1 MSPRSSVS
9 DAIPMNAPRSVWDL
23 VRSARGSMYLG
34 FTLAALGAVFKVV
47 PYMAIVE
54 ITRSL
59 LAGNSDPAHLWRW
72 VIAAVVCMVVH
83 SLSYAYALGNNH
95 AAEARLRHELR
106 QRLIGKLGVVNL
118 GWFSARSSGRI
129 RQAVSNDTADIH
141 SLVAHLAGDFANSL
155 ISLLVSLGYLFWL
168 DWRFAGLL
176 IGCYLLIA
184 VVVYATS
191 MTGLRKVFN
200 DYSEAERQLSDRT
213 VELVDGIKEVK
224 NFGMTADVFGR
235 FDEAQKKFSEISL
248 TWMRKQSIG
257 LSLIASLLRPG
268 PVFAATM
275 GLGLVFTLQGWLSPV
290 TVVAF
295 ALVWVGLP
303 EGLLTLMEM
312 SQNLYA
318 AKQAA
323 NSTLHI
329 LQAPELSETDAEI
342 APEES
347 APAVEFRDVSFSY
360 DPGEPVIQEL
370 SLKCPPG
377 TVTALVG
384 PSGGGKST
392 LTRLIARFWD
402 VDSGTVLVNGRDVR
416 DQPTRELL
424 SSMSLVFQDVML
436 STDTVRA
443 NIALGNAD
451 ATETEI
457 EEAARAACIH
467 DRIMQLPDGYDT
479 IIGEG
484 AHFSG
489 GEAQRLTI
497 ARAFLA
503 ASPILIL
510 DEATAQA
517 DSHSERLIQQ
527 AISNL
532 AQKRTVIVIAHRLST
547 IQGVDQI
554 AVIDAGRLVELGNHD
569 DLLAQDGPYARLWRN
584 QTTIT
589 QALLVLRGK
598 EQACCSSSDAIST
611 NRES

>member
-1 MSPRSSVS
+1 MSTQSSVS
-9 DAIPMNAPRSVWDL
+9 DAVPANTPRSVWDL

-47 PYMAIVE
+47 PYIAIVE

-59 LAGNSDPAHLWRW
+59 LAGNPDSAHLWGW

-83 SLSYAYALGNNH
+83 SLSYTYALGNNH
-95 AAEARLRHELR
+95 TAEARLRHELR

-176 IGCYLLIA
+176 IGCYLLLS
-184 VVVYATS
+184 VVVYATG
-191 MTGLRKVFN
+191 MTGIRKVFD
-200 DYSEAERQLSDRT
+200 DYAEAERQLSDRT

-224 NFGMTADVFGR
+224 NFGMTAEVFGR
-235 FDEAQKKFSEISL
+235 FDEAQKRFSKVSL
-248 TWMRKQSIG
+248 VWMQKQSIG

-290 TVVAF
+290 TVVTF

-329 LQAPELSETDAEI
+329 LQAPELSEPNAEI
-342 APEES
+342 APEEE

-392 LTRLIARFWD
+392 LARLIARFWD

-416 DQPTRELL
+416 DQPSRELL

-451 ATETEI
+451 ATEAEI

-484 AHFSG
+484 AHLSG

-554 AVIDAGRLVELGNHD
+554 AVIDTGRLVELGTHD

-584 QTTIT
+584 QTNIT
-589 QALLVLRGK
+589 HALEGLRGK
-598 EQACCSSSDAIST
+598 EQAC
-611 NRES
+611 

>member
-1 MSPRSSVS
+1 MSSQPTS
-9 DAIPMNAPRSVWDL
+9 DAVPATAPKSVWDL
-23 VRSARGSMYLG
+23 VSSARGSIYLG

-47 PYMAIVE
+47 PYIAIVE
-54 ITRSL
+54 ITRAL
-59 LAGNSDPAHLWRW
+59 LAGNPNPAHLWGW

-83 SLSYAYALGNNH
+83 SFSYTFALGHNH
-95 AAEARLRHELR
+95 TAEAKLRVELR
-106 QRLIGKLGVVNL
+106 ERLIGKLGTVNL
-118 GWFSARSSGRI
+118 GWFSSRSSGRI
-129 RQAVSNDTADIH
+129 RQAISNDTADIH
-141 SLVAHLAGDFANSL
+141 ALVAHLAGDFANSV

-168 DWRFAGLL
+168 DWRFAALL
-176 IGCYLLIA
+176 LGGYMVVAVLVFGIG
-184 VVVYATS
+184 ATG
-191 MTGLRKVFN
+191 MRAIFK

-235 FDEAQKKFSEISL
+235 FDEAQRRFSDVSL
-248 TWMRKQSIG
+248 TYLKRQG
-257 LSLIASLLRPG
+257 AGVSLISSIMQPG

-275 GLGLVFTLQGWLSPV
+275 GFGLLFTLQGWLSPV

-303 EGLLTLMEM
+303 EGLLTLMQM
-312 SQNLYA
+312 YQNLYA

-329 LQAPELSETDAEI
+329 LQAPELPEPKTEVAPQEDA
-342 APEES
+342 A
-347 APAVEFRDVSFSY
+347 AVEFRDVSFSY
-360 DPGEPVIQEL
+360 EPGEPVIQAL
-370 SLKCPPG
+370 SLACPPG

-392 LTRLIARFWD
+392 LARLIARFWD

-416 DQPTRELL
+416 DQSTRELM

-436 STDTVRA
+436 CTDTVRA
-443 NIALGNAD
+443 NIALGND
-451 ATETEI
+451 SATDQDI
-457 EEAARAACIH
+457 EEAAKAACIH

-479 IIGEG
+479 VLGEG
-484 AHFSG
+484 AHLSG

-532 AQKRTVIVIAHRLST
+532 AQERTVIVIAHRLST

-554 AVIDAGRLVELGNHD
+554 AVVDTGRLIELGTHD
-569 DLLAQDGPYARLWRN
+569 DLLARDGAYARLWRN
-584 QTTIT
+584 QNTVSET
-589 QALLVLRGK
+589 LEGK
-598 EQACCSSSDAIST
+598 ESAC
-611 NRES
+611 

>member
-1 MSPRSSVS
+1 MSTQSSVS
-9 DAIPMNAPRSVWDL
+9 DAVPANAPRSVWDL

-59 LAGNSDPAHLWRW
+59 LAGNPDSAHLWGW

-83 SLSYAYALGNNH
+83 SLSYTYALGNNH
-95 AAEARLRHELR
+95 TAEARLRHELR

-176 IGCYLLIA
+176 IGCYLLIT
-184 VVVYATS
+184 VLVYATS
-191 MTGLRKVFN
+191 MTGIRKVFD
-200 DYSEAERQLSDRT
+200 DYTEAERQLSDRT

-235 FDEAQKKFSEISL
+235 FDEAQKRFSTVSL
-248 TWMRKQSIG
+248 IWMQKQSIG

-275 GLGLVFTLQGWLSPV
+275 GLGLAFTLQGWLSPV

-329 LQAPELSETDAEI
+329 LQAPELSEPDTEI
-342 APEES
+342 APEEN

-360 DPGEPVIQEL
+360 SPGEPVIQEL
-370 SLKCPPG
+370 SLTCPPG

-392 LTRLIARFWD
+392 LARLIARFWD

-416 DQPTRELL
+416 DQPSRELL

-584 QTTIT
+584 QTTIAH
-589 QALLVLRGK
+589 ALEGLRGK
-598 EQACCSSSDAIST
+598 EQAC
-611 NRES
+611 

>member
-1 MSPRSSVS
+1 MSTQSSVS
-9 DAIPMNAPRSVWDL
+9 DAVPANAPRSVWDL

-47 PYMAIVE
+47 PYIAIVE

-59 LAGNSDPAHLWRW
+59 LAGNPDSAHLWGW

-329 LQAPELSETDAEI
+329 LQAPELSEPNTEVAS
-342 APEES
+342 EEN

-360 DPGEPVIQEL
+360 NPGEPVIQEL
-370 SLKCPPG
+370 SLTCPPG

-392 LTRLIARFWD
+392 LARLIARFWD

-416 DQPTRELL
+416 DQPSRELL

-451 ATETEI
+451 ATDHEI
-457 EEAARAACIH
+457 EEAAKAACIH
-467 DRIMQLPDGYDT
+467 DRIMQLPNGYDT

-484 AHFSG
+484 AHLSG

-554 AVIDAGRLVELGNHD
+554 AVIDAGRIVDLGTHDEL
-569 DLLAQDGPYARLWRN
+569 LTRDGPYARLWRN
-584 QTTIT
+584 QTDIT
-589 QALLVLRGK
+589 HAREGFEGK
-598 EQACCSSSDAIST
+598 EPAC
-611 NRES
+611 

>member
-1 MSPRSSVS
+1 MSTQSSVS
-9 DAIPMNAPRSVWDL
+9 DAVPANAPRSVWDL

-47 PYMAIVE
+47 PYIAIVE

-59 LAGNSDPAHLWRW
+59 LAGNPDSAHLWGW

-83 SLSYAYALGNNH
+83 SLSYTYALGNNH
-95 AAEARLRHELR
+95 TAEARLRHELR

-176 IGCYLLIA
+176 IGCYLLLS
-184 VVVYATS
+184 VVVYATG
-191 MTGLRKVFN
+191 MTGIRKVFD
-200 DYSEAERQLSDRT
+200 DYAEAERQLSDRT

-224 NFGMTADVFGR
+224 NFGMTAEVFGR
-235 FDEAQKKFSEISL
+235 FDEAQKRFSKVSL
-248 TWMRKQSIG
+248 VWMQKQSIG

-329 LQAPELSETDAEI
+329 LQAPELSEPNAEI
-342 APEES
+342 APEEE

-392 LTRLIARFWD
+392 LARLIARFWD

-416 DQPTRELL
+416 DQPSRELL

-484 AHFSG
+484 AHLSG

-554 AVIDAGRLVELGNHD
+554 AVIDTGRLVELGTHD
-569 DLLAQDGPYARLWRN
+569 DLLAQEGPYARLWRN
-584 QTTIT
+584 QTNIVH
-589 QALLVLRGK
+589 ALEGLRGK
-598 EQACCSSSDAIST
+598 EQAC
-611 NRES
+611 

>member
-1 MSPRSSVS
+1 MSTQSSVS
-9 DAIPMNAPRSVWDL
+9 DAVPANAPRSVWDL

-47 PYMAIVE
+47 PYIAIVE

-59 LAGNSDPAHLWRW
+59 LAGNPDSAHLWGW
-72 VIAAVVCMVVH
+72 VIAAVVCMVIH
-83 SLSYAYALGNNH
+83 SLSYTYALGNNH
-95 AAEARLRHELR
+95 TAEARLRHELR

-141 SLVAHLAGDFANSL
+141 SLVAHLAGDFANSF

-168 DWRFAGLL
+168 DWRFASLL
-176 IGCYLLIA
+176 IGCYLLLS
-184 VVVYATS
+184 VVVYATG
-191 MTGLRKVFN
+191 MTGIRKVFD
-200 DYSEAERQLSDRT
+200 DYAEAERQLSDRT

-224 NFGMTADVFGR
+224 NFGMTAEVFGR
-235 FDEAQKKFSEISL
+235 FDEAQKKFSKVSL
-248 TWMRKQSIG
+248 VWMQKQSIG

-329 LQAPELSETDAEI
+329 LQAPELSEPNAEI
-342 APEES
+342 APEEE

-392 LTRLIARFWD
+392 LARLIARFWD

-416 DQPTRELL
+416 DQPSRELL

-451 ATETEI
+451 ATEAEI

-484 AHFSG
+484 AHLSG

-554 AVIDAGRLVELGNHD
+554 AVIDAGRLVELGTHD

-584 QTTIT
+584 QTNIT
-589 QALLVLRGK
+589 HALEGLRGK
-598 EQACCSSSDAIST
+598 EQAC
-611 NRES
+611 

>member
-1 MSPRSSVS
+1 MSTQSSVS
-9 DAIPMNAPRSVWDL
+9 DAVPANAPRSVWDL

-47 PYMAIVE
+47 PYIAIVE

-59 LAGNSDPAHLWRW
+59 LAGNPDSAHLWGW
-72 VIAAVVCMVVH
+72 VIAAVVCMVIH
-83 SLSYAYALGNNH
+83 SLSYTYALGDNH
-95 AAEARLRHELR
+95 TAEAKLRHELR

-141 SLVAHLAGDFANSL
+141 SLVAHLAGDFANSF

-176 IGCYLLIA
+176 IGCYLLLS
-184 VVVYATS
+184 VVVYATG
-191 MTGLRKVFN
+191 MTGIRKIFD
-200 DYSEAERQLSDRT
+200 DYAEAERQLSDRT

-224 NFGMTADVFGR
+224 NFGMTAEVFGR
-235 FDEAQKKFSEISL
+235 FDEAQKKFSKVSL
-248 TWMRKQSIG
+248 VWMQKQSIG

-329 LQAPELSETDAEI
+329 LQAPELSEPNAEI
-342 APEES
+342 APEEE

-392 LTRLIARFWD
+392 LARLIARFWD

-416 DQPTRELL
+416 DQPSRELL

-436 STDTVRA
+436 STDTIRA

-451 ATETEI
+451 ATEHEI

-467 DRIMQLPDGYDT
+467 DRIMQLPDGYGT

-484 AHFSG
+484 AHLSG

-554 AVIDAGRLVELGNHD
+554 AVIDAGRLVELGTHD

-584 QTTIT
+584 QTNIVH
-589 QALLVLRGK
+589 ALEGLRGK
-598 EQACCSSSDAIST
+598 EQAC
-611 NRES
+611 

>member
-1 MSPRSSVS
+1 MSTQSSVS
-9 DAIPMNAPRSVWDL
+9 DAVPANAPRSVWDL

-47 PYMAIVE
+47 PYIAIVE

-59 LAGNSDPAHLWRW
+59 LAGNPDSAHLWGW

-83 SLSYAYALGNNH
+83 SLSYTYALGNNH
-95 AAEARLRHELR
+95 TAEARLRHELR

-176 IGCYLLIA
+176 IGCYLLIS
-184 VVVYATS
+184 VLVYATS
-191 MTGLRKVFN
+191 MTGIRKVFD
-200 DYSEAERQLSDRT
+200 DYTEAERQLSDRT

-235 FDEAQKKFSEISL
+235 FDEAQKRFSKVSL
-248 TWMRKQSIG
+248 VWMQKQSIG

-329 LQAPELSETDAEI
+329 LQAPELSEPNAEI
-342 APEES
+342 APEEE

-392 LTRLIARFWD
+392 LARLIARFWD

-416 DQPTRELL
+416 DQPSRELL

-484 AHFSG
+484 AHLSG

-547 IQGVDQI
+547 IQSVDQI
-554 AVIDAGRLVELGNHD
+554 AVIDTGRLVELGTHD

-584 QTTIT
+584 QTNIVH
-589 QALLVLRGK
+589 ALEGLRGK
-598 EQACCSSSDAIST
+598 EQAC
-611 NRES
+611 

>member
-1 MSPRSSVS
+1 MSTQSSVS
-9 DAIPMNAPRSVWDL
+9 DAVPANTPRSVWDL

-47 PYMAIVE
+47 PYIAIVE

-59 LAGNSDPAHLWRW
+59 LAGNPDSAHLWGW

-83 SLSYAYALGNNH
+83 SLSYTYALGNNH
-95 AAEARLRHELR
+95 TAEARLRHELR

-141 SLVAHLAGDFANSL
+141 SLVAHLAGDFANSF

-176 IGCYLLIA
+176 IGCYLLLS
-184 VVVYATS
+184 VVVYATG
-191 MTGLRKVFN
+191 MTGIRKVFD
-200 DYSEAERQLSDRT
+200 DYAEAERQLSDRT

-235 FDEAQKKFSEISL
+235 FDEAQKRFSKVSL
-248 TWMRKQSIG
+248 VWMQKQSIG

-329 LQAPELSETDAEI
+329 LQAPELSEPNAEI
-342 APEES
+342 APEEE

-392 LTRLIARFWD
+392 LARLIARFWD

-416 DQPTRELL
+416 DQPSRELL

-451 ATETEI
+451 ATEHEI

-467 DRIMQLPDGYDT
+467 DRIMQLPDGYGT

-484 AHFSG
+484 AHLSG

-554 AVIDAGRLVELGNHD
+554 AVIDAGRLVELGTHD
-569 DLLAQDGPYARLWRN
+569 DLLTQDGPYARLWRN
-584 QTTIT
+584 QTNIAH
-589 QALLVLRGK
+589 ALEGLRGK
-598 EQACCSSSDAIST
+598 EQAC
-611 NRES
+611 

>member
-1 MSPRSSVS
+1 MSPHSSVP
-9 DAIPMNAPRSVWDL
+9 DAIPVSAPRSVWDL

-59 LAGNSDPAHLWRW
+59 LAGNSDPTHLWGW
-72 VIAAVVCMVVH
+72 VIAAVVCLVIH
-83 SLSYAYALGNNH
+83 SLSYTYALGNNH

-191 MTGLRKVFN
+191 MTGLRKVFD

-323 NSTLHI
+323 HSTLHI
-329 LQAPELSETDAEI
+329 LQAPELSEPDTEVT
-342 APEES
+342 PEEN

-370 SLKCPPG
+370 SLTCPPG

-392 LTRLIARFWD
+392 LARLIARFWD

-416 DQPTRELL
+416 DQPSRELL

-451 ATETEI
+451 ATEAEI

-484 AHFSG
+484 AHLSG

-554 AVIDAGRLVELGNHD
+554 AVIDAGRLVDLGTHDEL
-569 DLLAQDGPYARLWRN
+569 LTRDGPYARLWRN
-584 QTTIT
+584 QTDIT
-589 QALLVLRGK
+589 HAREGIEGK
-598 EQACCSSSDAIST
+598 EPAC
-611 NRES
+611 

>member
-1 MSPRSSVS
+1 MSTQSSVS
-9 DAIPMNAPRSVWDL
+9 DAVPANAPRSVWDL

-47 PYMAIVE
+47 PYIAIVE

-59 LAGNSDPAHLWRW
+59 LAGNPDSAHLWGW

-83 SLSYAYALGNNH
+83 SLSYTYALGNNH
-95 AAEARLRHELR
+95 TAEARLRHELR

-176 IGCYLLIA
+176 IGCYLLIS
-184 VVVYATS
+184 VLVYATS
-191 MTGLRKVFN
+191 MTGIRKVFD
-200 DYSEAERQLSDRT
+200 DYTEAERQLSDRT

-235 FDEAQKKFSEISL
+235 FDEAQKRFSKVSL
-248 TWMRKQSIG
+248 VWMQKQSIG

-329 LQAPELSETDAEI
+329 LQAPELSEPNAEI
-342 APEES
+342 APEEE

-392 LTRLIARFWD
+392 LARLIARFWD

-416 DQPTRELL
+416 DQPSRELL

-451 ATETEI
+451 ATEAEI

-554 AVIDAGRLVELGNHD
+554 AVIDTGRLVELGTHD

-584 QTTIT
+584 QTNIT
-589 QALLVLRGK
+589 HALEGLRGK
-598 EQACCSSSDAIST
+598 EQAC
-611 NRES
+611 

>member
-1 MSPRSSVS
+1 MSTQSSVS
-9 DAIPMNAPRSVWDL
+9 DAVPANAPRSVWDL

-47 PYMAIVE
+47 PYIAIVE

-59 LAGNSDPAHLWRW
+59 LAGNPDSAHLWGW
-72 VIAAVVCMVVH
+72 VIAAVVCMVIH
-83 SLSYAYALGNNH
+83 SLSYTYALGDNH
-95 AAEARLRHELR
+95 TAEARLRHELR

-141 SLVAHLAGDFANSL
+141 SLVAHLAGDFANSF

-176 IGCYLLIA
+176 IGCYLLLS
-184 VVVYATS
+184 VVVYATG
-191 MTGLRKVFN
+191 MTGIRKIFD
-200 DYSEAERQLSDRT
+200 DYAEAERQLSDRT

-224 NFGMTADVFGR
+224 NFGMTAEVFGR
-235 FDEAQKKFSEISL
+235 FDEAQKRFSKVSL
-248 TWMRKQSIG
+248 VWMQKQSIG

-329 LQAPELSETDAEI
+329 LQAPELSEPNAEI
-342 APEES
+342 APEEE

-392 LTRLIARFWD
+392 LARLIARFWD

-416 DQPTRELL
+416 DQPSRELL

-451 ATETEI
+451 ATEAEI

-484 AHFSG
+484 AHLSG

-554 AVIDAGRLVELGNHD
+554 AVIDAGRLVELGTHD
-569 DLLAQDGPYARLWRN
+569 DLLAQAGPYARLWRN
-584 QTTIT
+584 QTNIVH
-589 QALLVLRGK
+589 ALEGLRGK
-598 EQACCSSSDAIST
+598 EQAC
-611 NRES
+611 

>member
-1 MSPRSSVS
+1 
-9 DAIPMNAPRSVWDL
+9 
-23 VRSARGSMYLG
+23 MYLG

-47 PYMAIVE
+47 PYIAIVE

-59 LAGNSDPAHLWRW
+59 LAGNPDSAHLWGW
-72 VIAAVVCMVVH
+72 VIAAVVCMVIH
-83 SLSYAYALGNNH
+83 SLSYTYALGDNH
-95 AAEARLRHELR
+95 TAEAKLRHELR

-141 SLVAHLAGDFANSL
+141 SLVAHLAGDFANSF

-176 IGCYLLIA
+176 IGCYLLLS
-184 VVVYATS
+184 VVVYATG
-191 MTGLRKVFN
+191 MTGIRKIFD
-200 DYSEAERQLSDRT
+200 DYAEAERQLSDRT

-224 NFGMTADVFGR
+224 NFGMTAEVFGR
-235 FDEAQKKFSEISL
+235 FDEAQKKFSKVSL
-248 TWMRKQSIG
+248 VWMQKQSIG

-329 LQAPELSETDAEI
+329 LQAPELSEPNAEI
-342 APEES
+342 APEEE

-392 LTRLIARFWD
+392 LARLIARFWD

-416 DQPTRELL
+416 DQPSRELL

-451 ATETEI
+451 ATEAEI

-467 DRIMQLPDGYDT
+467 DRIMQLPDGYGT

-484 AHFSG
+484 AHLSG

-554 AVIDAGRLVELGNHD
+554 AVIDAGRLVELGTHD

-584 QTTIT
+584 QTNIVH
-589 QALLVLRGK
+589 ALEGLRGK
-598 EQACCSSSDAIST
+598 EQAC
-611 NRES
+611 

>member
-1 MSPRSSVS
+1 MSTQSSVS
-9 DAIPMNAPRSVWDL
+9 DAVPANAPRSVWDL

-47 PYMAIVE
+47 PYIAIVE

-59 LAGNSDPAHLWRW
+59 LAGNPDSAHLWGW
-72 VIAAVVCMVVH
+72 VIAAVVCMVIH
-83 SLSYAYALGNNH
+83 SLSYTYALGDNH
-95 AAEARLRHELR
+95 TAEARLRHELR

-141 SLVAHLAGDFANSL
+141 SLVAHLAGDFANSF

-176 IGCYLLIA
+176 IGCYLLLS
-184 VVVYATS
+184 VVVYATG
-191 MTGLRKVFN
+191 MTGIRKIFD
-200 DYSEAERQLSDRT
+200 DYAEAERQLSDRT

-224 NFGMTADVFGR
+224 NFGMTAEVFGR
-235 FDEAQKKFSEISL
+235 FDEAQKKFSKVSL
-248 TWMRKQSIG
+248 VWMQKQSIG

-329 LQAPELSETDAEI
+329 LQAPELSEPNAEI
-342 APEES
+342 APEEE

-392 LTRLIARFWD
+392 LARLIARFWD

-416 DQPTRELL
+416 DQPSRELL

-451 ATETEI
+451 ATEAEI

-484 AHFSG
+484 AHLSG

-554 AVIDAGRLVELGNHD
+554 AVIDAGRLVELGTHD
-569 DLLAQDGPYARLWRN
+569 DLLTQDGPYARLWRN
-584 QTTIT
+584 QTNIT
-589 QALLVLRGK
+589 HALEGLRGK
-598 EQACCSSSDAIST
+598 EQAC
-611 NRES
+611 

>member
-1 MSPRSSVS
+1 MSTQSSVS
-9 DAIPMNAPRSVWDL
+9 DAVPANTPRSVWDL

-47 PYMAIVE
+47 PYIAIVE

-59 LAGNSDPAHLWRW
+59 LAGNPDSAHLWGW

-83 SLSYAYALGNNH
+83 SLSYTYALGNNH
-95 AAEARLRHELR
+95 TAEARLRHELR

-141 SLVAHLAGDFANSL
+141 SLVAHLAGDFANSF

-176 IGCYLLIA
+176 IGCYLLLS
-184 VVVYATS
+184 VVVYATG
-191 MTGLRKVFN
+191 MTGIRKVFD
-200 DYSEAERQLSDRT
+200 DYAEAERQLSDRT

-224 NFGMTADVFGR
+224 NFGMTAEVFGR
-235 FDEAQKKFSEISL
+235 FDEAQKRFSKVSL
-248 TWMRKQSIG
+248 VWMQKQSIG

-329 LQAPELSETDAEI
+329 LQAPELSEPNAEI
-342 APEES
+342 APEEE

-392 LTRLIARFWD
+392 LARLIARFWD

-416 DQPTRELL
+416 DQPSRELL

-451 ATETEI
+451 ATEHEI

-467 DRIMQLPDGYDT
+467 DRIMQLPDGYGT

-484 AHFSG
+484 AHLSG

-554 AVIDAGRLVELGNHD
+554 AVIDAGRLVELGTHD
-569 DLLAQDGPYARLWRN
+569 DLLTQDGSYARLWRN
-584 QTTIT
+584 QTNIAH
-589 QALLVLRGK
+589 ALEGLRGK
-598 EQACCSSSDAIST
+598 EQAC
-611 NRES
+611 

>member
-1 MSPRSSVS
+1 
-9 DAIPMNAPRSVWDL
+9 
-23 VRSARGSMYLG
+23 MYLG

-47 PYMAIVE
+47 PYIAIVE

-59 LAGNSDPAHLWRW
+59 LAGNPDSAHLWGW

-83 SLSYAYALGNNH
+83 SLSYTYALGDNH
-95 AAEARLRHELR
+95 TAEAKLRHELR

-141 SLVAHLAGDFANSL
+141 SLVAHLAGDFANSF

-176 IGCYLLIA
+176 IGCYLLLS
-184 VVVYATS
+184 VVVYATG
-191 MTGLRKVFN
+191 MTGIRKIFD
-200 DYSEAERQLSDRT
+200 DYAEAERQLSDRT

-224 NFGMTADVFGR
+224 NFGMTAEVFGR
-235 FDEAQKKFSEISL
+235 FDEAQKKFSKVSL
-248 TWMRKQSIG
+248 VWMQKQSIG

-329 LQAPELSETDAEI
+329 LQAPELSEPNAEI
-342 APEES
+342 APEEE

-392 LTRLIARFWD
+392 LARLIARFWD

-416 DQPTRELL
+416 DQPSRELL

-451 ATETEI
+451 ATEAEI

-484 AHFSG
+484 AHLSG

-554 AVIDAGRLVELGNHD
+554 AVIDAGRLVELGTHD

-584 QTTIT
+584 QTNIVH
-589 QALLVLRGK
+589 ALEGLRGK
-598 EQACCSSSDAIST
+598 EQAC
-611 NRES
+611 

>member
-1 MSPRSSVS
+1 MSTQSSVS
-9 DAIPMNAPRSVWDL
+9 DAVPANAPRSVWDL

-47 PYMAIVE
+47 PYIAIVE

-59 LAGNSDPAHLWRW
+59 LAGNPDSAHLWGW

-83 SLSYAYALGNNH
+83 SLSYTYALGNNH
-95 AAEARLRHELR
+95 TAEARLRHELR

-176 IGCYLLIA
+176 IGCYLLIS
-184 VVVYATS
+184 VLVYATS
-191 MTGLRKVFN
+191 MTGIRKVFD
-200 DYSEAERQLSDRT
+200 DYTEAERQLSDRT

-235 FDEAQKKFSEISL
+235 FDEAQKRFSKVSL
-248 TWMRKQSIG
+248 VWMQKQSIG

-329 LQAPELSETDAEI
+329 LQAPELSEPNAEI
-342 APEES
+342 APEEE

-392 LTRLIARFWD
+392 LARLIARFWD

-416 DQPTRELL
+416 DQPSRELL

-451 ATETEI
+451 ATEAEI

-484 AHFSG
+484 AHLSG
-489 GEAQRLTI
+489 GEAQRLTV

-554 AVIDAGRLVELGNHD
+554 AVIDTGRLVELGTHD

-584 QTTIT
+584 QTNIT
-589 QALLVLRGK
+589 HALEGLRGK
-598 EQACCSSSDAIST
+598 EQAC
-611 NRES
+611 

>member
-1 MSPRSSVS
+1 MSTQSSVS
-9 DAIPMNAPRSVWDL
+9 DAVPANTPRSVWDL

-47 PYMAIVE
+47 PYIAIVE

-59 LAGNSDPAHLWRW
+59 LAGNPDSAHLWGW

-83 SLSYAYALGNNH
+83 SLSYTYALGNNH
-95 AAEARLRHELR
+95 TAEARLRHELR

-176 IGCYLLIA
+176 IGCYLLLS
-184 VVVYATS
+184 VVVYATG
-191 MTGLRKVFN
+191 MTGIRKVFD
-200 DYSEAERQLSDRT
+200 DYAEAERQLSDRT

-235 FDEAQKKFSEISL
+235 FDEAQKRFSKVSL
-248 TWMRKQSIG
+248 VWMQKQSIG

-329 LQAPELSETDAEI
+329 LQAPELSEPNAEI
-342 APEES
+342 APEEE

-392 LTRLIARFWD
+392 LARLIARFWD

-416 DQPTRELL
+416 DQPSRELL

-451 ATETEI
+451 ATEAEI

-484 AHFSG
+484 AHLSG

-554 AVIDAGRLVELGNHD
+554 AVIDTGRLVELGTHD

-584 QTTIT
+584 QTNIAH
-589 QALLVLRGK
+589 ALEGLRGK
-598 EQACCSSSDAIST
+598 EQAC
-611 NRES
+611 

>member
-1 MSPRSSVS
+1 MSTQSSVP
-9 DAIPMNAPRSVWDL
+9 DTIPANAPRSVWDL

-34 FTLAALGAVFKVV
+34 FSLAAMGAVFKVV
-47 PYMAIVE
+47 PYIAIVE

-59 LAGNSDPAHLWRW
+59 LAGNPDPAYLWGW

-83 SLSYAYALGNNH
+83 SLSYTYALGNNH
-95 AAEARLRHELR
+95 TTEARLRHELR
-106 QRLIGKLGVVNL
+106 QRLISKLGVVNL

-176 IGCYLLIA
+176 TGCYLLLS
-184 VVVYATS
+184 VVVYATG
-191 MTGLRKVFN
+191 MTGIRKVFD
-200 DYSEAERQLSDRT
+200 DYAEAERQLSDRT

-235 FDEAQKKFSEISL
+235 FDEAQKRFSRVSL
-248 TWMRKQSIG
+248 TWMQKQSIG
-257 LSLIASLLRPG
+257 LSLIASLLQPG

-329 LQAPELSETDAEI
+329 LQAPELSEPDTEI
-342 APEES
+342 APAED

-392 LTRLIARFWD
+392 LARLIARFWD
-402 VDSGTVLVNGRDVR
+402 IDSGTVLVNGRDVR

-424 SSMSLVFQDVML
+424 SSMSLVFQDIML

-443 NIALGNAD
+443 NIALGNAE
-451 ATETEI
+451 ATEAEI

-554 AVIDAGRLVELGNHD
+554 AVIDAGRLVELGTHD

-584 QTTIT
+584 QTNIA
-589 QALLVLRGK
+589 QALEGIEEK
-598 EQACCSSSDAIST
+598 EPAC
-611 NRES
+611 

>member
-1 MSPRSSVS
+1 MSTQSSVS
-9 DAIPMNAPRSVWDL
+9 DAVPANAPRSVWDL

-59 LAGNSDPAHLWRW
+59 LAGNPDSAHLWGW

-83 SLSYAYALGNNH
+83 SLSYTYALGNNH
-95 AAEARLRHELR
+95 TAEARLRHELR

-176 IGCYLLIA
+176 IGCYLLIS
-184 VVVYATS
+184 VLVYATS
-191 MTGLRKVFN
+191 MTGIRKVFD
-200 DYSEAERQLSDRT
+200 DYTEAERQLSDRT

-235 FDEAQKKFSEISL
+235 FDEAQKRFSKVSL
-248 TWMRKQSIG
+248 VWMQKQSIG

-342 APEES
+342 APEEN

-392 LTRLIARFWD
+392 LARLIARFWD

-589 QALLVLRGK
+589 QALEGLRGK
-598 EQACCSSSDAIST
+598 EQAC
-611 NRES
+611 

>member
-1 MSPRSSVS
+1 MSTQSSVS
-9 DAIPMNAPRSVWDL
+9 DAVPANAPRSVWDL

-47 PYMAIVE
+47 PYIAIVE

-59 LAGNSDPAHLWRW
+59 LAGNPDSAHLWGW

-83 SLSYAYALGNNH
+83 SLSYTYALGNNH
-95 AAEARLRHELR
+95 TAEARLRHELR

-176 IGCYLLIA
+176 IGCYLLLS
-184 VVVYATS
+184 VVVYATG
-191 MTGLRKVFN
+191 MTGIRKVFD
-200 DYSEAERQLSDRT
+200 DYAEAERQLSDRT

-224 NFGMTADVFGR
+224 NFGMTAEVFGR
-235 FDEAQKKFSEISL
+235 FDEAQKRFSKVSL
-248 TWMRKQSIG
+248 VWMQKQSIG

-329 LQAPELSETDAEI
+329 LQAPELSEPNAEI
-342 APEES
+342 APEEE

-392 LTRLIARFWD
+392 LARLIARFWD

-416 DQPTRELL
+416 DQPSRELL

-451 ATETEI
+451 ATEAEI

-484 AHFSG
+484 AHLSG

-547 IQGVDQI
+547 IQSVDQI
-554 AVIDAGRLVELGNHD
+554 AVIDTGRLVELGTHD

-584 QTTIT
+584 QTNIT
-589 QALLVLRGK
+589 HALEGLRGK
-598 EQACCSSSDAIST
+598 EQAC
-611 NRES
+611 

>member
-1 MSPRSSVS
+1 MSTQSSVS
-9 DAIPMNAPRSVWDL
+9 DAVPANAPRSVWDL

-47 PYMAIVE
+47 PYIAIVE

-59 LAGNSDPAHLWRW
+59 LAGNPDSAHLWGW

-83 SLSYAYALGNNH
+83 SLSYTYALGNNH
-95 AAEARLRHELR
+95 TAEARLRHELR

-176 IGCYLLIA
+176 IGCYLLLS
-184 VVVYATS
+184 VVVYATG
-191 MTGLRKVFN
+191 MTGIRKVFD
-200 DYSEAERQLSDRT
+200 DYAEAERQLSDRT

-224 NFGMTADVFGR
+224 NFGMTAEVFGR
-235 FDEAQKKFSEISL
+235 FDEAQKRFSKVSL
-248 TWMRKQSIG
+248 VWMQKQSIG

-329 LQAPELSETDAEI
+329 LQAPELSEPNAEI
-342 APEES
+342 APEKE

-392 LTRLIARFWD
+392 LARLIARFWD

-416 DQPTRELL
+416 DQPSRELL

-451 ATETEI
+451 ATEHEI

-467 DRIMQLPDGYDT
+467 DRIMQLPDGYGT

-484 AHFSG
+484 AHLSG

-554 AVIDAGRLVELGNHD
+554 AVIDAGRLVELGTHD
-569 DLLAQDGPYARLWRN
+569 DLLTQDGPYARLWRN
-584 QTTIT
+584 QTNIAH
-589 QALLVLRGK
+589 ALEGLRGK
-598 EQACCSSSDAIST
+598 EQAC
-611 NRES
+611 

>member
-1 MSPRSSVS
+1 MSTQSSVS
-9 DAIPMNAPRSVWDL
+9 DAVPANAPRSVWDL

-47 PYMAIVE
+47 PYIAIVE

-59 LAGNSDPAHLWRW
+59 LAGNPDSAHLWGW

-83 SLSYAYALGNNH
+83 SLSYTYALGNNH
-95 AAEARLRHELR
+95 TAEARLRHELR

-176 IGCYLLIA
+176 IGCYLLISLL
-184 VVVYATS
+184 VYATS
-191 MTGLRKVFN
+191 MTGIRKVFD
-200 DYSEAERQLSDRT
+200 DYTEAERQLSDRT

-235 FDEAQKKFSEISL
+235 FDEAQKRFSKVSL
-248 TWMRKQSIG
+248 VWMQKQSIG

-329 LQAPELSETDAEI
+329 LQAPELSEPNAEI
-342 APEES
+342 APEEE

-392 LTRLIARFWD
+392 LARLIARFWD

-416 DQPTRELL
+416 DQPSRELL

-451 ATETEI
+451 ATEAEI

-484 AHFSG
+484 AHLSG

-554 AVIDAGRLVELGNHD
+554 AVIDTGRLVELGTHD

-584 QTTIT
+584 QTNIVH
-589 QALLVLRGK
+589 ALEGLRGK
-598 EQACCSSSDAIST
+598 EQAC
-611 NRES
+611 

>member
-1 MSPRSSVS
+1 MSTQSSVS
-9 DAIPMNAPRSVWDL
+9 DAVPANTPRSVWDL

-47 PYMAIVE
+47 PYIAIVE

-59 LAGNSDPAHLWRW
+59 LAGNPDSAHLWGW

-83 SLSYAYALGNNH
+83 SLSYTYALGNNH
-95 AAEARLRHELR
+95 TAEARLRHELR

-141 SLVAHLAGDFANSL
+141 SLVAHLAGDFANSF

-176 IGCYLLIA
+176 IGCYLLLS
-184 VVVYATS
+184 VVVYATG
-191 MTGLRKVFN
+191 MTGIRKVFD
-200 DYSEAERQLSDRT
+200 DYAEAERQLSDRT

-224 NFGMTADVFGR
+224 NFGMTAEVFGR
-235 FDEAQKKFSEISL
+235 FDEAQKRFSKVSL
-248 TWMRKQSIG
+248 VWMQKQSIG

-329 LQAPELSETDAEI
+329 LQAPELSEPNAEI
-342 APEES
+342 APEEE

-392 LTRLIARFWD
+392 LARLIARFWD

-416 DQPTRELL
+416 DQPSRELL

-451 ATETEI
+451 ATEAEI

-484 AHFSG
+484 AHLSG

-554 AVIDAGRLVELGNHD
+554 AVIDAGRLVELGTHD
-569 DLLAQDGPYARLWRN
+569 DLLTQDGPYARLWRN
-584 QTTIT
+584 QTNIAH
-589 QALLVLRGK
+589 ALEGLRGK
-598 EQACCSSSDAIST
+598 EQAC
-611 NRES
+611 

>member
-1 MSPRSSVS
+1 MSTQSSVS
-9 DAIPMNAPRSVWDL
+9 DAVPANTPRSVWDL

-47 PYMAIVE
+47 PYIAIVE

-59 LAGNSDPAHLWRW
+59 LAGNPDSAHLWGW

-83 SLSYAYALGNNH
+83 SLSYTYALGNNH
-95 AAEARLRHELR
+95 TAEARLRHELR

-191 MTGLRKVFN
+191 MTGLRKVFD

-275 GLGLVFTLQGWLSPV
+275 GLGLMFTFHGWLSPV

-323 NSTLHI
+323 HSTLHI
-329 LQAPELSETDAEI
+329 LQAPELSEPDTEVT
-342 APEES
+342 PEEN

-370 SLKCPPG
+370 SLTCPPG

-392 LTRLIARFWD
+392 LARLIARFWD

-416 DQPTRELL
+416 DQPSRELL

-436 STDTVRA
+436 STDTIRA

-451 ATETEI
+451 ATNHEI
-457 EEAARAACIH
+457 EEAAKAACIH

-484 AHFSG
+484 AHLSG

-532 AQKRTVIVIAHRLST
+532 TQKRTVIVIAHRLST

-554 AVIDAGRLVELGNHD
+554 AVIDAGRIVDLGTHDEL
-569 DLLAQDGPYARLWRN
+569 LTRDGPYARLWRN
-584 QTTIT
+584 QTDIT
-589 QALLVLRGK
+589 HAREGIEGK
-598 EQACCSSSDAIST
+598 EPAC
-611 NRES
+611 

>member
-1 MSPRSSVS
+1 MSTQSSVS
-9 DAIPMNAPRSVWDL
+9 DAVPANAPRSVWDL

-47 PYMAIVE
+47 PYIAIVE

-59 LAGNSDPAHLWRW
+59 LAGNPDSAHLWGW

-83 SLSYAYALGNNH
+83 SLSYTYALGNNH
-95 AAEARLRHELR
+95 TAEARLRHELR

-176 IGCYLLIA
+176 IGCYLLLS
-184 VVVYATS
+184 VVVYATG
-191 MTGLRKVFN
+191 MTGIRKIFD
-200 DYSEAERQLSDRT
+200 DYAEAERQLSDRT

-235 FDEAQKKFSEISL
+235 FDEAQKRFSKVSL
-248 TWMRKQSIG
+248 VWMQKQSIG

-329 LQAPELSETDAEI
+329 LQAPELSEPNAEI
-342 APEES
+342 APEEE

-392 LTRLIARFWD
+392 LARLIARFWD

-416 DQPTRELL
+416 DQPSRELL

-451 ATETEI
+451 ATEAEI

-484 AHFSG
+484 AHLSG

-554 AVIDAGRLVELGNHD
+554 AVIDTGRLVELGTHD

-584 QTTIT
+584 QTNIT
-589 QALLVLRGK
+589 HALEGLRGK
-598 EQACCSSSDAIST
+598 EQAC
-611 NRES
+611 

>member
-1 MSPRSSVS
+1 MSTQSSVS
-9 DAIPMNAPRSVWDL
+9 DAVPANAPRSVWDL

-47 PYMAIVE
+47 PYIAIIE

-59 LAGNSDPAHLWRW
+59 LAGNPDSAHLWGW

-83 SLSYAYALGNNH
+83 SLSYTYALGDNH
-95 AAEARLRHELR
+95 TAEARLRHELR

-141 SLVAHLAGDFANSL
+141 SLVAHLAGDFANSF

-176 IGCYLLIA
+176 IGCYLLIS
-184 VVVYATS
+184 VLVYATS
-191 MTGLRKVFN
+191 MTGIRKVFD
-200 DYSEAERQLSDRT
+200 DYTEAERQLSDRT

-235 FDEAQKKFSEISL
+235 FDEAQKRFSKVSL
-248 TWMRKQSIG
+248 VWMQKQSIG

-329 LQAPELSETDAEI
+329 LQAPELSEPNAEI
-342 APEES
+342 APEEE

-392 LTRLIARFWD
+392 LARLIARFWD

-416 DQPTRELL
+416 DQPSRELL

-451 ATETEI
+451 ATEAEI

-484 AHFSG
+484 AHLSG

-554 AVIDAGRLVELGNHD
+554 AVIDTGRLVELGTHD

-584 QTTIT
+584 QTNIT
-589 QALLVLRGK
+589 HALEGLRGK
-598 EQACCSSSDAIST
+598 EQAC
-611 NRES
+611 

>member
-1 MSPRSSVS
+1 MSTQSSVS
-9 DAIPMNAPRSVWDL
+9 DAVPANAPRSVWDL
-23 VRSARGSMYLG
+23 IRSARGSMYLG

-59 LAGNSDPAHLWRW
+59 LAGNPDPAYLWGW

-83 SLSYAYALGNNH
+83 SLSYTYALGNNH
-95 AAEARLRHELR
+95 TAEARLRHELR

-141 SLVAHLAGDFANSL
+141 SLVAHLAGDFTNSL

-176 IGCYLLIA
+176 IGCYLLIS
-184 VVVYATS
+184 VLVYATS
-191 MTGLRKVFN
+191 MTGIRKVFD
-200 DYSEAERQLSDRT
+200 DYTEAERQLSDRT

-235 FDEAQKKFSEISL
+235 FDEAQKRFSTVSL
-248 TWMRKQSIG
+248 IWMQKQSIG

-275 GLGLVFTLQGWLSPV
+275 GLGLAFTLQGWLSPV

-329 LQAPELSETDAEI
+329 LQAPELSEPGTEI
-342 APEES
+342 APEEN

-360 DPGEPVIQEL
+360 SPGEPVIQEL
-370 SLKCPPG
+370 SLACPPG

-392 LTRLIARFWD
+392 LARLIARFWD

-416 DQPTRELL
+416 DQPSQELL

-584 QTTIT
+584 QTTIAH
-589 QALLVLRGK
+589 ALEGLRGK
-598 EQACCSSSDAIST
+598 EQAC
-611 NRES
+611 

>member
-1 MSPRSSVS
+1 MSTQSSVS
-9 DAIPMNAPRSVWDL
+9 DAVPANAPRSVWDL

-47 PYMAIVE
+47 PYIAIVE

-59 LAGNSDPAHLWRW
+59 LAGNPDSAHLWGW

-83 SLSYAYALGNNH
+83 SLSYTYALGNNH
-95 AAEARLRHELR
+95 TAEARLRHELR

-141 SLVAHLAGDFANSL
+141 SLVAHLAGDFANSF

-176 IGCYLLIA
+176 IGCYLLLSVA
-184 VVVYATS
+184 VYATG
-191 MTGLRKVFN
+191 MTGIRKIFD
-200 DYSEAERQLSDRT
+200 DYAEAERQLSDRT

-224 NFGMTADVFGR
+224 NFGMTAEVFGR
-235 FDEAQKKFSEISL
+235 FDEAQKRFSKVSL
-248 TWMRKQSIG
+248 VWMQKQSIG

-329 LQAPELSETDAEI
+329 LQAPELSEPNAEI
-342 APEES
+342 APEEE

-392 LTRLIARFWD
+392 LARLIARFWD
-402 VDSGTVLVNGRDVR
+402 VDSGTVLVSGRDVR
-416 DQPTRELL
+416 DQPSRELL

-484 AHFSG
+484 AHLSG

-497 ARAFLA
+497 ARVFLA

-554 AVIDAGRLVELGNHD
+554 AVIDAGRLVELGTHD

-584 QTTIT
+584 QTNIT
-589 QALLVLRGK
+589 HVLEELRGK
-598 EQACCSSSDAIST
+598 EQAC
-611 NRES
+611 

>member
-1 MSPRSSVS
+1 MSTQSSVS
-9 DAIPMNAPRSVWDL
+9 DAVPANAPRSVWDL

-47 PYMAIVE
+47 PYIAIVE

-59 LAGNSDPAHLWRW
+59 LAGNPDSAHLWGW
-72 VIAAVVCMVVH
+72 VIAAVVCMVIH
-83 SLSYAYALGNNH
+83 SLSYTYALGDNH
-95 AAEARLRHELR
+95 TAEARLRHELR
-106 QRLIGKLGVVNL
+106 QQLIGKLGVVNL

-141 SLVAHLAGDFANSL
+141 SLVAHLAGDFANSF

-176 IGCYLLIA
+176 IGCYLLLS
-184 VVVYATS
+184 VVVYATG
-191 MTGLRKVFN
+191 MTGIRKIFD
-200 DYSEAERQLSDRT
+200 DYAEAERQLSDRT

-224 NFGMTADVFGR
+224 NFGMTAEVFGR
-235 FDEAQKKFSEISL
+235 FDEAQKRFSKVSL
-248 TWMRKQSIG
+248 VWMQKQSIG

-329 LQAPELSETDAEI
+329 LQAPELSEPNAEI
-342 APEES
+342 APEEE

-392 LTRLIARFWD
+392 LARLIARFWD

-416 DQPTRELL
+416 DQPSRELL

-484 AHFSG
+484 AHLSG

-554 AVIDAGRLVELGNHD
+554 AVIDAGRLVELGTHD

-584 QTTIT
+584 QTNIVH
-589 QALLVLRGK
+589 ALEGLRGK
-598 EQACCSSSDAIST
+598 EQAC
-611 NRES
+611 

>member
-1 MSPRSSVS
+1 MSTQSSVS
-9 DAIPMNAPRSVWDL
+9 DAVPANTPRSVWDL

-47 PYMAIVE
+47 PYIAIVE

-59 LAGNSDPAHLWRW
+59 LAGNPDSAHLWGW

-83 SLSYAYALGNNH
+83 SLSYTYALGNNH
-95 AAEARLRHELR
+95 TAEARLRHELR

-176 IGCYLLIA
+176 IGCYLLLS
-184 VVVYATS
+184 VVVYATG
-191 MTGLRKVFN
+191 MTGIRKVFD
-200 DYSEAERQLSDRT
+200 DYAEAERQLSDRT

-235 FDEAQKKFSEISL
+235 FDEAQKRFSKVSL
-248 TWMRKQSIG
+248 VWMQKQSIG

-329 LQAPELSETDAEI
+329 LQAPELSEPNAEI
-342 APEES
+342 APEEE

-392 LTRLIARFWD
+392 LARLIARFWD

-416 DQPTRELL
+416 DQPSRELL

-451 ATETEI
+451 ATEAEI

-484 AHFSG
+484 AHLSG

-554 AVIDAGRLVELGNHD
+554 AVIDTGRLVELGTHD

-584 QTTIT
+584 QTNIT
-589 QALLVLRGK
+589 HALEGLRGK
-598 EQACCSSSDAIST
+598 EQAC
-611 NRES
+611 

>member
-1 MSPRSSVS
+1 MSTQSSVS
-9 DAIPMNAPRSVWDL
+9 DAVPANAPRSVWDL

-47 PYMAIVE
+47 PYIAIVE

-59 LAGNSDPAHLWRW
+59 PAGNPDSAHLWGW
-72 VIAAVVCMVVH
+72 VIAAVVCMVIH
-83 SLSYAYALGNNH
+83 SLSYTYALGDNH
-95 AAEARLRHELR
+95 TAEAKLRHELR

-176 IGCYLLIA
+176 IGCYLLIS
-184 VVVYATS
+184 VLVYATS
-191 MTGLRKVFN
+191 MTGIRKVFD
-200 DYSEAERQLSDRT
+200 DYTEAERQLSDRT

-235 FDEAQKKFSEISL
+235 FDEAQKRFSKVSL
-248 TWMRKQSIG
+248 VWMQKQSIG

-329 LQAPELSETDAEI
+329 LQAPELSEPNAEI
-342 APEES
+342 APEEE

-392 LTRLIARFWD
+392 LARLIARFWD

-416 DQPTRELL
+416 DQPSRELL

-451 ATETEI
+451 ATEAEI

-484 AHFSG
+484 AHLSG

-554 AVIDAGRLVELGNHD
+554 AVIDTGWLVELGTHD

-584 QTTIT
+584 QTNIT
-589 QALLVLRGK
+589 HALEGLRGK
-598 EQACCSSSDAIST
+598 EQAC
-611 NRES
+611 

>member
-1 MSPRSSVS
+1 MSTQSSVS
-9 DAIPMNAPRSVWDL
+9 DAVPANAPRSVWDL

-47 PYMAIVE
+47 PYIAIVE

-59 LAGNSDPAHLWRW
+59 LAGNPDSAHLWGW
-72 VIAAVVCMVVH
+72 VIAAVVCMVIH
-83 SLSYAYALGNNH
+83 SLSYTYALGDNH
-95 AAEARLRHELR
+95 TAEAKLRHELR

-141 SLVAHLAGDFANSL
+141 SLVAHLAGDFANSF

-176 IGCYLLIA
+176 IGCYLLLS
-184 VVVYATS
+184 VVVYATG
-191 MTGLRKVFN
+191 MTGIRKIFD
-200 DYSEAERQLSDRT
+200 DYAEAERQLSDRT

-224 NFGMTADVFGR
+224 NFGMTAEVFGR
-235 FDEAQKKFSEISL
+235 FDEAQKKFSKVSL
-248 TWMRKQSIG
+248 VWMQKQSIG

-329 LQAPELSETDAEI
+329 LQAPELSEPNAEI
-342 APEES
+342 APEEE

-392 LTRLIARFWD
+392 LARLIARFWD

-416 DQPTRELL
+416 DQPSRELL

-451 ATETEI
+451 ATEAEI

-484 AHFSG
+484 AHLSG

-554 AVIDAGRLVELGNHD
+554 AVIDAGRLVELGTHD

-584 QTTIT
+584 QTNIVH
-589 QALLVLRGK
+589 ALEGLRGK
-598 EQACCSSSDAIST
+598 EQAC
-611 NRES
+611 

>member
-1 MSPRSSVS
+1 MSTQSSVS
-9 DAIPMNAPRSVWDL
+9 DAVPANAPRSVWDL

-47 PYMAIVE
+47 PYIAIVE

-59 LAGNSDPAHLWRW
+59 LAGNPDSAHLWGW

-83 SLSYAYALGNNH
+83 SLSYTYALGNNH
-95 AAEARLRHELR
+95 TAEARLRHELR

-155 ISLLVSLGYLFWL
+155 ISLLISLGYLFWL

-176 IGCYLLIA
+176 IGCYLLIS
-184 VVVYATS
+184 VLVYATS
-191 MTGLRKVFN
+191 MTGIRKVFD
-200 DYSEAERQLSDRT
+200 DYTEAERQLSDRT

-235 FDEAQKKFSEISL
+235 FDEAQKRFSKVSL
-248 TWMRKQSIG
+248 VWMQKQSIG

-329 LQAPELSETDAEI
+329 LQAPELSEPNAEI
-342 APEES
+342 APEEE

-392 LTRLIARFWD
+392 LARLIARFWD

-416 DQPTRELL
+416 DQPSRELL

-451 ATETEI
+451 ATEAEI

-484 AHFSG
+484 AHLSG

-554 AVIDAGRLVELGNHD
+554 AVIDTGRLVELGTHD

-584 QTTIT
+584 QTNIAH
-589 QALLVLRGK
+589 ALEGLRGK
-598 EQACCSSSDAIST
+598 EQAC
-611 NRES
+611 

>member
-1 MSPRSSVS
+1 MSTQSSVS
-9 DAIPMNAPRSVWDL
+9 DAVPANTPRSVWDL

-47 PYMAIVE
+47 PYIAIVE

-59 LAGNSDPAHLWRW
+59 LAGNPDSAHLWGW

-83 SLSYAYALGNNH
+83 SLSYTYALGNNH
-95 AAEARLRHELR
+95 TAEARLRHELR

-141 SLVAHLAGDFANSL
+141 SLVAHLAGDFANSF

-176 IGCYLLIA
+176 IGCYLLLS
-184 VVVYATS
+184 VVVYATG
-191 MTGLRKVFN
+191 MTGIRKVFD
-200 DYSEAERQLSDRT
+200 DYAEAERQLSDRT

-224 NFGMTADVFGR
+224 NFGMTAEVFGR
-235 FDEAQKKFSEISL
+235 FDEAQKRFSKVSL
-248 TWMRKQSIG
+248 VWMQKQSIG

-329 LQAPELSETDAEI
+329 LQAPELSEPNAEI
-342 APEES
+342 APEEE

-392 LTRLIARFWD
+392 LARLIARFWD

-416 DQPTRELL
+416 DQPSRELL

-451 ATETEI
+451 ATEHEI

-467 DRIMQLPDGYDT
+467 DRIMQLPDGYGT

-484 AHFSG
+484 AHLSG

-554 AVIDAGRLVELGNHD
+554 AVIDAGRLVELGTHD
-569 DLLAQDGPYARLWRN
+569 DLLTQDGPYARLWRN
-584 QTTIT
+584 QTNIAH
-589 QALLVLRGK
+589 ALEGLRGK
-598 EQACCSSSDAIST
+598 EQAC
-611 NRES
+611 

>member
-1 MSPRSSVS
+1 MSTQSSVS
-9 DAIPMNAPRSVWDL
+9 DAVPANAPRSVWDL

-47 PYMAIVE
+47 PYIAIVE

-59 LAGNSDPAHLWRW
+59 LAGNPDSAHLWGW
-72 VIAAVVCMVVH
+72 VIAAVVCMVIH
-83 SLSYAYALGNNH
+83 SLSYTYALGDNH
-95 AAEARLRHELR
+95 TAEARLRHELR

-141 SLVAHLAGDFANSL
+141 SLVAHLAGDFANSF

-176 IGCYLLIA
+176 IGCYLLLS
-184 VVVYATS
+184 VVVYATG
-191 MTGLRKVFN
+191 MTGIRKIFD
-200 DYSEAERQLSDRT
+200 DYAEAERQLSDRT

-224 NFGMTADVFGR
+224 NFGMTAEVFGR
-235 FDEAQKKFSEISL
+235 FDEAQKRFSKVSL
-248 TWMRKQSIG
+248 VWMQKQSIG

-329 LQAPELSETDAEI
+329 LQAPELSEPNAEI
-342 APEES
+342 APEEE

-392 LTRLIARFWD
+392 LARLIARFWD

-416 DQPTRELL
+416 DQPSRELL

-451 ATETEI
+451 ATEHEI

-484 AHFSG
+484 AHLSG

-554 AVIDAGRLVELGNHD
+554 AVIDAGRLVELGTHD
-569 DLLAQDGPYARLWRN
+569 DLLTQDGPYARLWRN
-584 QTTIT
+584 QTNIVH
-589 QALLVLRGK
+589 ALEGLRGK
-598 EQACCSSSDAIST
+598 EQAC
-611 NRES
+611 

>member
-1 MSPRSSVS
+1 MSTQSSVS
-9 DAIPMNAPRSVWDL
+9 DAVPANAPRSVWDL

-47 PYMAIVE
+47 PYIAIVE

-59 LAGNSDPAHLWRW
+59 LAGNPDSSHLWGW

-83 SLSYAYALGNNH
+83 SLSYTYALGNNH
-95 AAEARLRHELR
+95 TAEARLRHELR

-141 SLVAHLAGDFANSL
+141 SLVAHLAGDFANSF

-176 IGCYLLIA
+176 IGCYLLLSVA
-184 VVVYATS
+184 VYATG
-191 MTGLRKVFN
+191 MTGIRKIFD
-200 DYSEAERQLSDRT
+200 DYAEAERQLSDRT

-224 NFGMTADVFGR
+224 NFGMTAEVFGR
-235 FDEAQKKFSEISL
+235 FDEAQKRFSKVSL
-248 TWMRKQSIG
+248 IWMQKQSIG

-329 LQAPELSETDAEI
+329 LQAPELSEPNAEI
-342 APEES
+342 APEEE

-392 LTRLIARFWD
+392 LARLIARFWD

-416 DQPTRELL
+416 DQPSRELL

-484 AHFSG
+484 AHLSG

-554 AVIDAGRLVELGNHD
+554 AVIDAGRLVELGTHD

-584 QTTIT
+584 QTNIT
-589 QALLVLRGK
+589 HVLEELRGK
-598 EQACCSSSDAIST
+598 EQAC
-611 NRES
+611 

>member
-1 MSPRSSVS
+1 MSTQSSVS
-9 DAIPMNAPRSVWDL
+9 DAVPANTPRSVWDL

-47 PYMAIVE
+47 PYIAIVE

-59 LAGNSDPAHLWRW
+59 LAGNPDSAHLWGW

-83 SLSYAYALGNNH
+83 SLSYTYALGNNH
-95 AAEARLRHELR
+95 TAEARLRHELR
-106 QRLIGKLGVVNL
+106 QQLIGKLGVVNL

-176 IGCYLLIA
+176 IGCYLLIS
-184 VVVYATS
+184 VLVYATS
-191 MTGLRKVFN
+191 MTGIRKVFD
-200 DYSEAERQLSDRT
+200 DYTEAERQLSDRT

-235 FDEAQKKFSEISL
+235 FDEAQKRFSKVSL
-248 TWMRKQSIG
+248 VWMQKQSIG

-329 LQAPELSETDAEI
+329 LQAPELSEPNAEI
-342 APEES
+342 APEEE

-392 LTRLIARFWD
+392 LARLIARFWD

-416 DQPTRELL
+416 DQPSRELL

-451 ATETEI
+451 ATEAEI

-484 AHFSG
+484 AHLSG

-554 AVIDAGRLVELGNHD
+554 AVIDTGRLVELGTHD

-584 QTTIT
+584 QTNIT
-589 QALLVLRGK
+589 HALEGLRGK
-598 EQACCSSSDAIST
+598 EQAC
-611 NRES
+611 

>member
-1 MSPRSSVS
+1 MSTQSSVS
-9 DAIPMNAPRSVWDL
+9 DAVPANTPRSVWDL

-47 PYMAIVE
+47 PYIAIVE

-59 LAGNSDPAHLWRW
+59 LAGNPDSAHLWGW

-83 SLSYAYALGNNH
+83 SLSYTYALGNNH
-95 AAEARLRHELR
+95 TAEARLRHELR

-141 SLVAHLAGDFANSL
+141 SLVAHLAGDFANSF

-176 IGCYLLIA
+176 IGCYLLLS
-184 VVVYATS
+184 VVVYATG
-191 MTGLRKVFN
+191 MTGIRKVFD
-200 DYSEAERQLSDRT
+200 DYAEAERQLSDRT

-224 NFGMTADVFGR
+224 NFGMTAEVFGR
-235 FDEAQKKFSEISL
+235 FDEAQKRFSKVSL
-248 TWMRKQSIG
+248 VWMQKQSIG

-329 LQAPELSETDAEI
+329 LQAPELSEPNAEI
-342 APEES
+342 APEEE

-392 LTRLIARFWD
+392 LARLIARFWD

-416 DQPTRELL
+416 DQPSRELL

-451 ATETEI
+451 ATEHEI

-467 DRIMQLPDGYDT
+467 DRIMQLPDGYGT

-484 AHFSG
+484 AHLSG

-554 AVIDAGRLVELGNHD
+554 AVIDTGRLVELGTHD
-569 DLLAQDGPYARLWRN
+569 DLLAQDGPYARLWGN
-584 QTTIT
+584 QTNIT
-589 QALLVLRGK
+589 HALEGLRGK
-598 EQACCSSSDAIST
+598 EQAC
-611 NRES
+611 